1 MNKVLLI
8 MGLALIIVGVAFL
21 AFSLNVETVVKE
33 EIEPPHMGI
42 PETPTFTRITSTNI
56 LLAASGCVLFGIG
69 VLLVIGSTKTD

>member
-8 MGLALIIVGVAFL
+8 LGLALIVVGVAFL
-21 AFSLNVETVVKE
+21 AFCLNVETVVKE
-33 EIEPPHMGI
+33 EVEPPHVGI

-69 VLLVIGSTKTD
+69 VMLMIASTKVE

>member
-8 MGLALIIVGVAFL
+8 LGLALILVGVAFL
-21 AFSLNVETVVKE
+21 AFTLNFETVVKE

-42 PETPTFTRITSTNI
+42 PETPTFTQITTTNI

-69 VLLVIGSTKTD
+69 VMLVIASAKVD